1 MRKLWLGSLVALLMG
16 CSASTLT
23 PVEKTA
29 AYNNFTQ
36 EQKLEQVDR
45 ISSFR
50 FDSWTSLGKQHLIL
64 YRNFN
69 EPYLVKLKRDCF
81 DLDFTMQIGVGH
93 KSNTLLAKFDY
104 IVVPDTIPVRCY
116 IDTIHKI
123 DKDQKKALMAIGEPP
138 KNDGEPEASVVDQD
152 AEQEQAE

>member
-1 MRKLWLGSLVALLMG
+1 MKKLMLGSLVALMMG
-16 CSASTLT
+16 CSSSTLT

-29 AYNNFTQ
+29 AYNSFTE

-45 ISSFR
+45 ITSFR
-50 FDSWTSLGKQHLIL
+50 FDSWTSLGNQHLIL
-64 YRNFN
+64 YRSFN

-104 IVVPDTIPVRCY
+104 IIVPDTIPVRCY

-123 DKDQKKALMAIGEPP
+123 DKDQKKALMAIGKPP
-138 KNDGEPEASVVDQD
+138 KNKDETDTSPVES
-152 AEQEQAE
+152 EQAE